1 MLELQNKN
9 FKKFKW
15 GLNYCKIDVKIFKNF
30 KLWHILKII
39 KDELK
44 FLYCTEF
51 GFCPCVSWCFLLMF
65 PDALCYLF
73 LYSFFGH
80 LLQFKMAWSHCVMN
94 SVLRLYFPLIEP
106 NESMPAQAI
115 SVNSPVFNWPR
126 SLTWGSINQKNWE
139 RLECQRENQSQKG
152 LFAEYESPVTLY
164 IFICL
169 WLPNLIL
176 VMVTIESLK
185 ADISSVCPFD
195 ERLTFKTSAFKLY
208 TVAKLP

>member
-1 MLELQNKN
+1 
-9 FKKFKW
+9 
-15 GLNYCKIDVKIFKNF
+15 
-30 KLWHILKII
+30 
-39 KDELK
+39 
-44 FLYCTEF
+44 
-51 GFCPCVSWCFLLMF
+51 MF
-65 PDALCYLF
+65 PDAFFSCFLMLF
-73 LYSFFGH
+73 VSYSCMVFFGH

-94 SVLRLYFPLIEP
+94 SVLRLYFPLILYFSTFEP

-139 RLECQRENQSQKG
+139 RLEYQRENQSQKG

-185 ADISSVCPFD
+185 ADISSVCPYD
-195 ERLTFKTSAFKLY
+195 ERLTFKTSAFKLF